1 MKNFFKPLTRRDAII
16 ASVIIGGVIISLII
30 SIVKDLMS
38 GLVFDDIRSSFLM
51 LFFFALIEY
60 AMITILKAKNAEKE
74 NDNDDKTGGD
84 DVGAE

>member
-60 AMITILKAKNAEKE
+60 GMITILKAKNAEKE

-84 DVGAE
+84 DSGAE